1 MIANAALA
9 LESSAAGVFMRES
22 AWAYPIA
29 NIAHLFG
36 LAMLAGGIMVV
47 DVRIIGGWRALP
59 LARLSAALM
68 PLAVLGLALFAV
80 SGFAMFASDAA
91 TLAGSWVFV
100 TKLGV
105 VAAGLIN
112 AFAFR
117 RMARGRLTA
126 WELTAPAT
134 ARFLAMLSLALW
146 ATAIGLGR
154 LIAYL

>member
-9 LESSAAGVFMRES
+9 LEASATGVFMRES

-47 DVRIIGGWRALP
+47 DVRIIGVWRALP
-59 LARLSAALM
+59 LAGLSAALT
-68 PLAVLGLALFAV
+68 PIAVIGLALFAV
-80 SGFAMFASDAA
+80 SGFSMFASDAA
-91 TLAGSWVFV
+91 TLVGSWVFL

-105 VAAGLIN
+105 VSAGLVN

-117 RMARGRLTA
+117 RMARGRLTE
-126 WELTAPAT
+126 WEMKAPAT
-134 ARFLAMLSLALW
+134 ARILAMLSLALW